1 MSGPVFQR
9 VALIGL
15 GLIGSSIAHAARAK
29 GVAAEIVGSARSE
42 KTRGRVKE
50 LGFLDEVFDT
60 AGEAVK
66 GADLVILCV
75 PVRTSEAIAREIGP
89 HLAPG
94 TIVTDVGSVKGSVV
108 ADVEPHI
115 PDNCVFVAGHP
126 ISGTENSGPDS
137 GFAELFDGRWCILT
151 PSKKSTPEATEKLSK
166 FWNSLGSNVDT
177 MDPEHH
183 DLVLAITSH
192 IPHLIAYNIVG
203 TVADLEA
210 DTRSEVI
217 KYSAS
222 GFRDFTRI
230 AASDPTMWRDVFL
243 TNKDAVLEMLGRF
256 SEDLS
261 SLQRAIRNGDGEA
274 LENQFTRTQSIRR
287 NIIDVGQETDS
298 VNFGRTPT
306 ISSKKD

>member
-94 TIVTDVGSVKGSVV
+94 AIVTDVGSVKGSVV

-177 MDPEHH
+177 MDPEHMRWIADEVQRGRYLH
-183 DLVLAITSH
+183 CPNGSHLA
-192 IPHLIAYNIVG
+192 LY
-203 TVADLEA
+203 D
-210 DTRSEVI
+210 D
-217 KYSAS
+217 
-222 GFRDFTRI
+222 
-230 AASDPTMWRDVFL
+230 
-243 TNKDAVLEMLGRF
+243 
-256 SEDLS
+256 
-261 SLQRAIRNGDGEA
+261 
-274 LENQFTRTQSIRR
+274 
-287 NIIDVGQETDS
+287 QETYFDGLIQFLQDMDEG
-298 VNFGRTPT
+298 NF
-306 ISSKKD
+306 